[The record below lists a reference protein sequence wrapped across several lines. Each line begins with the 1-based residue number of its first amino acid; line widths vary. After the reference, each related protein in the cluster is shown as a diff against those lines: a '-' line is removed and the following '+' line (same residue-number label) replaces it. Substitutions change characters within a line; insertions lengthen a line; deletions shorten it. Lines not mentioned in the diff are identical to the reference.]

1 MIDIPQTIP
10 LSSGCDDRERL
21 RWCPIAGFSLLE
33 LLVAMAVLSLMAVM
47 MLSVTSSAQRLARQT
62 FSRVEQVREARRAF
76 ERINQTLSQA
86 TLNSYWDYVDSSGK
100 PRANASFT
108 PANYFRLSELR
119 YLQTNA
125 SQLTAPHGG
134 TLAGK
139 AVFFQAPLGKSDS
152 VSGLN
157 SLLNTVGFFIE
168 RGSDSSMRPTT
179 VTATK
184 ARYRLFEL
192 LEPTEKLTIYSLT
205 SGNST
210 YTGTAWFTTPLTT
223 AAYSHRLADNIVAL
237 VFQAQYTAANA
248 AATNSFDYSSSPQGN
263 TSQAIEENN
272 LPPNVRVTMIAVDEN
287 SARRIQDLGLS
298 LTDARNDTDLGTLE
312 TELKN
317 NNLNY
322 RKFESDV
329 SIGPAKWSAK

>member
-1 MIDIPQTIP
+1 MIDKPQTNP
-10 LSSGCDDRERL
+10 PSSGCERLWPL
-21 RWCPIAGFSLLE
+21 RWCRLKGFTLLE

-47 MLSVTSSAQRLARQT
+47 MLSLTSSAQRLARQT
-62 FSRVEQVREARRAF
+62 FSRVEQFREARRAF

-100 PRANASFT
+100 PRTNASFT
-108 PANYFRLSELR
+108 PVKYFRLSELR

-125 SQLTAPHGG
+125 SLFTAPHGG
-134 TLAGK
+134 TMCGK

-168 RGSDSSMRPTT
+168 RGSDSNMRPPT
-179 VTATK
+179 VTAAK

-192 LEPTEKLTIYSLT
+192 VEPTENLTIYSLT

-210 YTGTAWFTTPLTT
+210 YTGTAWFTTPLAA

-237 VFQAQYTAANA
+237 VFQAQYLATNSSP
-248 AATNSFDYSSSPQGN
+248 TNSFDYASTPQGKA
-263 TSQAIEENN
+263 TQAIEENN
-272 LPPNVRVTMIAVDEN
+272 LPPNVRVTMVAVDEN
-287 SARRIQDLGLS
+287 SARRIQDLGIS
-298 LTDARNDTDLGTLE
+298 LTDAKNDTDLGTLE
-312 TELKN
+312 TELKS

-322 RKFESDV
+322 RKFDSDV
-329 SIGPAKWSAK
+329 SIGPAKWSSK